1 MGKIFNQHKKNRN
14 LYECRYCQKTYQKI
28 GLGKHCSGA
37 EHQENYKQYGDN
49 PPLVDAH
56 PPYQRKVLL
65 KKSLSKK
72 LEKFI

>member
-1 MGKIFNQHKKNRN
+1 MGKIFNQNTKDRN
-14 LYECRYCQKTYQKI
+14 LYECRYCQKTYQKG

-37 EHQENYKQYGDN
+37 EHQKNWKTYGDN
-49 PPLVDAH
+49 PPLANAH
-56 PPYQRKVLL
+56 PPYQRKVLI